1 MTESSGVS
9 SSATTPDSNC
19 PRYGPP
25 ATKTRLIAD
34 RRPRSASGVSSCR
47 IATSVDEGHE
57 RIKRPTAQLDRLAI
71 GQQLSAMADDP
82 EPAKFNGYGIFR
94 QPCHGVDCSAT
105 LPDFPTLIAHR
116 SEASRAFAATRSVVP
131 NPSVKRR

>member
-1 MTESSGVS
+1 MAIDAKCLSEHRDLGRQVVFLDD
-9 SSATTPDSNC
+9 P
-19 PRYGPP
+19 
-25 ATKTRLIAD
+25 I
-34 RRPRSASGVSSCR
+34 RPHAAHEFVFAEHR
-47 IATSVDEGHE
+47 ATSVDEGHE